1 MTDPNRYLKAAAASM
16 GDAAIGGHDG
26 DAEPVAPSRSVK
38 LAHWFDSDL
47 PSARLH
53 ALELWR
59 GADGA
64 TVLWEYRRR
73 AAGDVWPPPK
83 CLGRNL
89 THEQAAN
96 AAEQRALDPYL
107 VR

>member
-1 MTDPNRYLKAAAASM
+1 M
-16 GDAAIGGHDG
+16 
-26 DAEPVAPSRSVK
+26 K